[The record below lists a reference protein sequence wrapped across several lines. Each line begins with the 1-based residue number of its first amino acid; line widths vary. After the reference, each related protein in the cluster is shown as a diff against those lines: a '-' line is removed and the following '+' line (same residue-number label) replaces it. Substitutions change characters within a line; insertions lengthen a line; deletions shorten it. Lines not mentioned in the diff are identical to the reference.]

1 VSDTGGGGSEEGGV
15 TVRVRVPAALRQV
28 VAGRAS
34 VDSGVPATGPDG
46 STTVGALL
54 DHLAG
59 TLPDLERRVR
69 DEQGGL
75 RRHVNLFVGTT
86 NIRDLDGLDTVL
98 ADGDE
103 VAILPAVSGG
113 AVGIATGEARGSGV
127 PRARRWVPDPE
138 PVPSPSRGRNP

>member
-1 VSDTGGGGSEEGGV
+1 VSQAGGDGEGGV
-15 TVRVRVPAALRQV
+15 TVSVRVPAALRQV

-34 VDSGVPATGPDG
+34 VGSGVPATGPDG
-46 STTVGALL
+46 ATTVGALL

-69 DEQGGL
+69 DEQGAL
-75 RRHVNLFVGTT
+75 RRHVNVFVGST
-86 NIRDLDGLDTVL
+86 NIRDLDGQDTVL

-113 AVGIATGEARGSGV
+113 V
-127 PRARRWVPDPE
+127 
-138 PVPSPSRGRNP
+138 